1 MSRKLCSWWQRQ
13 KRNWIRL
20 KDFLDHYLGN
30 YCSWYHKFVL
40 GWQFHESR
48 VCILRHLLKLYF
60 SAKSLNLILKDPKVT
75 LIYS

>member
-13 KRNWIRL
+13 KRNWIRR

-30 YCSWYHKFVL
+30 YYSWYHKFVL

-48 VCILRHLLKLYF
+48 V
-60 SAKSLNLILKDPKVT
+60 
-75 LIYS
+75 